1 MDLAIMRVL
10 VVQALAFENFLVLV
24 FEFFPFVLVHVVAY
38 IRGNGLMMVNLAAD
52 LVILLLQLFPALL

>member
-1 MDLAIMRVL
+1 MRVL

-24 FEFFPFVLVHVVAY
+24 FEFFPFVLVVVVAY
-38 IRGNGLMMVNLAAD
+38 IRGNGLMMVNLAPD

>member
-1 MDLAIMRVL
+1 MRVL

-24 FEFFPFVLVHVVAY
+24 FEFFPFVLVVVVAY